1 MSNSK
6 FEKWLEISLYAGTS
20 VPIKEIEDALNISW
34 DNDVAD
40 FDVKWM
46 VVYITLHNGQELS
59 YEIAYD
65 SDDEIV
71 DYKRPKSVSV
81 EEYAVHTTTTDT
93 NDKGDDSNG

>member
-1 MSNSK
+1 MSNTK

-46 VVYITLHNGQELS
+46 VVHITLHNGQDLS

-65 SDDEIV
+65 SEIV
-71 DYKRPKSVSV
+71 DYKLPISVSV
-81 EEYAVHTTTTDT
+81 EEYDVHTTTTDT
-93 NDKGDDSNG
+93 DKGDDSNG